1 MAAPPARPGSLRIYL
16 GAAPGVGKT
25 YAMLN
30 EGRRRRDRGSDVVIG
45 MAVTHLRAKTADQIG
60 DLEVVPRRR
69 MTHEGAEFEEM
80 DLDAVLA
87 RRPEVTLVDEL
98 AHTNVPGS
106 RNEKRWQDVDELL
119 AAGIDVISTVN
130 IQHLESLNDVVER
143 ITGVRQRETIPDH
156 VVRRAEQVELV
167 DMTPEA
173 LRRRM
178 AHGNIYKPDRIDAAL
193 GNYFRVGNLGAL
205 RELALLWVADRVDD
219 ALEEYRERHGI
230 TETWELRERVIV
242 AVTGAPGTEHLI
254 RRAARIA
261 QRSHGELI
269 GVHITADSGL
279 STRVGE
285 LVAAQRRLLE
295 VLGGE
300 FREVVASDIAV
311 ALIDVARAENA
322 TQIVLGASRRSR
334 LQRLTQGSVISR
346 VVARAGP
353 IDVHVISAESTEEE
367 RLALPLGR
375 RVLTPVSPTRQAWGW
390 GLAAV
395 GLPLMTLALANV
407 RDDVHLPTVL
417 LLYLGLGMTV
427 ALVGGALPALATVVG
442 GFLLSDYY
450 FTVPLYDL
458 SISSAEVVISLV
470 VYLLAAGLV
479 AVLVDRLGRTRLQ
492 AARSHAEA
500 EAMAAL
506 AGSLAEADAL
516 PHLLAHLRA
525 TFGMRNAALFRA
537 DGTDGPSRHWV
548 VEASVGS
555 PTPSG
560 PDEADVSRDI
570 GPDLVLTLSGR
581 PMQAADEGVLTAL
594 AGQLATA
601 VEAQRLQEQAGQAS
615 ELAAANDLRV
625 ALLQAVSH
633 DLRTPLAGIKASIS
647 SLRQREITWPPEQEA
662 EFLRTIEEETDRLDN
677 LVENL
682 LDMSRLQSG
691 AVRTQLVP
699 VTVDGV
705 VLTALAGL
713 GPRADEVIVE
723 VGEDLPPVVAD
734 RALLER
740 VVANLVDN
748 ALKMAPAG
756 TPVRVEAGTVPEGVD
771 IRVVDQGPGIASRE
785 REQVFE
791 PFQRTT
797 DHGSGVGLGLA
808 IARGFLDA
816 MGGEILLEDTPGGGL
831 SAVVRLR
838 RAEPPGRAVAPTP
851 LGAVG

>member
-1 MAAPPARPGSLRIYL
+1 MAAPAGRRGSLRIYL

-25 YAMLN
+25 FAMLN
-30 EGRRRRDRGSDVVIG
+30 EGRRRRERGSDVVVAY
-45 MAVTHLRAKTADQIG
+45 AVSHGRAKTAEQLG

-69 MTHEGAEFEEM
+69 LVHEGADFEEM
-80 DLDAVLA
+80 DLTAVLA
-87 RRPEVTLVDEL
+87 RRPEIALVDEL

-106 RNEKRWQDVDELL
+106 SHEKRWEDVEALL
-119 AAGIDVISTVN
+119 AEGIDVVSTVN

-143 ITGVRQRETIPDH
+143 ITGVRQRETVPDH
-156 VVRRAEQVELV
+156 VVRSAEQVELV

-178 AHGNIYKPDRIDAAL
+178 AHGNIYAPEKIDAAL
-193 GNYFRVGNLGAL
+193 GNYFRAGNLGAL

-230 TETWELRERVIV
+230 TDTWELRERVLV

-254 RRAARIA
+254 RRASRIA
-261 QRSHGELI
+261 QRTHGEMI
-269 GVHITADSGL
+269 GVHVTADSGL
-279 STRVGE
+279 TSAAGA
-285 LVAAQRRLLE
+285 LVQAQRRLLE
-295 VLGGE
+295 ELGGE
-300 FREVVASDIAV
+300 FREVVASDVSV

-334 LQRLTQGSVISR
+334 LQRLTQGSIISR
-346 VVARAGP
+346 VIARAGP

-367 RLALPLGR
+367 RQALPLRR
-375 RVLTPVSPTRQAWGW
+375 RVLTPVSPARQAWGW
-390 GLAAV
+390 GLAVA
-395 GLPLMTLALANV
+395 GLPLMTLALANL
-407 RDDVHLPTVL
+407 REDVHLPTVL

-427 ALVGGALPALATVVG
+427 ALVGGAFPALATVVG
-442 GFLLSDYY
+442 GFLLADYY
-450 FTVPLYDL
+450 FTEPLYDL
-458 SISSAEVVISLV
+458 KIGNTEVVVSLV

-492 AARSHAEA
+492 AGRSRAEA

-506 AGSLAEADAL
+506 AGSLAEAEAL
-516 PHLLAHLRA
+516 PGLVAHLRA
-525 TFGMRNAALFRA
+525 TFGMRNAALFRREPVP
-537 DGTDGPSRHWV
+537 GTDGRWL
-548 VEASVGS
+548 VEATAG
-555 PTPSG
+555 G
-560 PDEADVSRDI
+560 PPPVEPRAADVTRDI

-581 PMQAADEGVLTAL
+581 PLQAADEGVLSAL

-601 VEAQRLQEQAGQAS
+601 VEARRLQAQAGRAS
-615 ELAAANDLRV
+615 ELAAANDLRG

-647 SLRQREITWPPEQEA
+647 SLRQRGITWTPEQVA
-662 EFLRTIEEETDRLDN
+662 EFQRTIEEETDRLDN

-691 AVRTQLVP
+691 AVRTQLGP
-699 VTVDGV
+699 VTIDGV

-713 GPRADEVIVE
+713 GPRAERVTVDVA
-723 VGEDLPPVVAD
+723 EDLPPVVAD

-740 VVANLVDN
+740 VIANLVDN
-748 ALKMAPAG
+748 ALKLAPLD
-756 TPVRVEAGTVPEGVD
+756 TPVRVEAGEVPEGIDV
-771 IRVVDQGPGIASRE
+771 RVVDRGPGVDPHDRD
-785 REQVFE
+785 QLFE

-797 DHGSGVGLGLA
+797 DHGTGVGLGLA

-816 MGGEILLEDTPGGGL
+816 MGAEIVLEDTPGGGL
-831 SAVVRLR
+831 TVVVRLR
-838 RAEPPGRAVAPTP
+838 RSDQRVPVGRR
-851 LGAVG
+851 

>member
-1 MAAPPARPGSLRIYL
+1 MAATAGRRGSLRIYL

-25 YAMLN
+25 FAMLN
-30 EGRRRRDRGSDVVIG
+30 EGRRRRERGSDVVVAY
-45 MAVTHLRAKTADQIG
+45 AVSHGRAKTAEQVG

-69 MTHEGAEFEEM
+69 LVHQGADFEEM
-80 DLDAVLA
+80 DLAAVLA
-87 RRPEVTLVDEL
+87 RRPEIALVDEL

-106 RNEKRWQDVDELL
+106 RHEKRWEDVEALL
-119 AAGIDVISTVN
+119 AEGIDVVSTVN

-143 ITGVRQRETIPDH
+143 ITGVRQRETVPDH
-156 VVRRAEQVELV
+156 VVRSAEQVELV

-178 AHGNIYKPDRIDAAL
+178 AHGNIYAPEKIDAAL
-193 GNYFRVGNLGAL
+193 GNYFRAGNLGAL

-219 ALEEYRERHGI
+219 ALEEYRDRHGI
-230 TETWELRERVIV
+230 TETWELRERVLV

-254 RRAARIA
+254 RRASRIA
-261 QRSHGELI
+261 QRTHGEMI
-269 GVHITADSGL
+269 GVHVTADSGL
-279 STRVGE
+279 TSAAGA
-285 LVAAQRRLLE
+285 LVQAQRRLLE
-295 VLGGE
+295 ELGGE
-300 FREVVASDIAV
+300 FREVVASDVSV

-346 VVARAGP
+346 VIARAGP

-367 RLALPLGR
+367 RQALPLRR
-375 RVLTPVSPTRQAWGW
+375 RVLTPVSPARQAWGW
-390 GLAAV
+390 GLAVA
-395 GLPLMTLALANV
+395 GLPLMTVALANL
-407 RDDVHLPTVL
+407 RQDVHLPTVL

-427 ALVGGALPALATVVG
+427 ALVGGAFPALATVVG
-442 GFLLSDYY
+442 GFLLADYY
-450 FTVPLYDL
+450 FTEPLYDL
-458 SISSAEVVISLV
+458 KIGNTEVVVSLV

-506 AGSLAEADAL
+506 AGSLAEAEAL

-525 TFGMRNAALFRA
+525 TFGMRNAALFRGEGA
-537 DGTDGPSRHWV
+537 EGPNRRWV

-555 PTPSG
+555 PVPDG
-560 PDEADVSRDI
+560 PEGADVSRDI

-615 ELAAANDLRV
+615 ELAAANELRV

-691 AVRTQLVP
+691 AVRTQLAP

-713 GPRADEVIVE
+713 GPRADDVIVDVDE
-723 VGEDLPPVVAD
+723 GLPPVVAD

-740 VVANLVDN
+740 VMANLVDN
-748 ALKMAPAG
+748 ALKMAPTG

-771 IRVVDQGPGIASRE
+771 IR
-785 REQVFE
+785 
-791 PFQRTT
+791 
-797 DHGSGVGLGLA
+797 
-808 IARGFLDA
+808 
-816 MGGEILLEDTPGGGL
+816 
-831 SAVVRLR
+831 
-838 RAEPPGRAVAPTP
+838 
-851 LGAVG
+851 